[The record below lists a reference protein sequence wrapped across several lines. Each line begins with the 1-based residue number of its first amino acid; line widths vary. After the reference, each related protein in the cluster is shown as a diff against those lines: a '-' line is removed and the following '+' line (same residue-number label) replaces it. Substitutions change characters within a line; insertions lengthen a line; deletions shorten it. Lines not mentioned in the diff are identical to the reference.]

1 MKDILTR
8 KTMSQSSN
16 YIGDMFA
23 SHTLEFQ
30 EKFIDG
36 KAIYEMEV
44 QINRTSYGKGSG
56 HSKKD
61 AEQAAAKET
70 LALMGEL

>member
-1 MKDILTR
+1 LVFE
-8 KTMSQSSN
+8 QV
-16 YIGDMFA
+16 G
-23 SHTLEFQ
+23 